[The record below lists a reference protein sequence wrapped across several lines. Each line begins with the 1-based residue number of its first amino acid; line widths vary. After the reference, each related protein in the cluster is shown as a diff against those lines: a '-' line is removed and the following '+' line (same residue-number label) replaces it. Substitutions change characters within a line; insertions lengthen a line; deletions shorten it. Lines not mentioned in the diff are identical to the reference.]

1 MFYKERTMSS
11 GIWFWIIFVIA
22 LLFGAWTEWPFQRR
36 AGTVLVVFILLALL
50 GYRVFGGPVQ

>member
-1 MFYKERTMSS
+1 MSS

>member
-1 MFYKERTMSS
+1 M
-11 GIWFWIIFVIA
+11 GILFWVIWIVA
-22 LLFGAWTEWPFQRR
+22 VLFGCWCEWPFQRR